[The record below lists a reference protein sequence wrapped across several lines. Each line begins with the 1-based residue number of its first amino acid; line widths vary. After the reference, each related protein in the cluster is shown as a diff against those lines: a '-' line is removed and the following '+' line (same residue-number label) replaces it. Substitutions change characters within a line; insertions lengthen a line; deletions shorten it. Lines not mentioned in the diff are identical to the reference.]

1 MWISV
6 LFPKCGLTCGGE
18 SVKLWKVKKENA
30 MMKTSTYPIVL
41 TESCRLLQGSE
52 NVGMEFLSER
62 LC

>member
-1 MWISV
+1 M
-6 LFPKCGLTCGGE
+6 LNYG
-18 SVKLWKVKKENA
+18 KLKKENA

-52 NVGMEFLSER
+52 NVDMEFLSER